1 MTKKAVIYARYSCE
15 KQTEQSIEGQ
25 LRVCNEF
32 AERNG
37 YTVIHNYIDRAV
49 SGKTDKR
56 EQFQQMLK
64 DSANKDFEFVI
75 VYKLDRFARNRYDS
89 AINKATLKK
98 NGVKVLSACEQI
110 TDTPEGIILEA
121 MIEGMAE
128 FYSAELSQKVK
139 RGMRESCIKG
149 NAAGIQP
156 ILGYCIVDKKY
167 QIVESEAAIVRK
179 VFSDYVGGT
188 TIKEIV
194 EWLRVSGIRTH
205 RGNVFSFGRVSD
217 MLHNQK
223 YIGKC
228 AYGGEI
234 YENMIEPII
243 DEATFYRAQEKL
255 TENVHKAAR
264 SKAAEKFILSGKLI
278 CAECGEL
285 MTGESGTSKTGEVY
299 TYYKC
304 AAKKKSAQNC
314 ASKAVRKEAI
324 EKAVYKAIIR
334 ALQDDNFICEV
345 ARKAVEIHNAD
356 IEESAELK
364 ILNRQKAEIDKQLAN
379 ITNAICQGIFNQHT
393 QEKMVELS
401 NTQRALEAQIADEQA
416 KTVLPLKEARV
427 ISFLKNYTEIVKCA
441 DKAVSLEN
449 MKRLFDVFIREVI
462 FDGERFLIVM
472 KTTNEPLDPEKEQK
486 EEATRKKFELL
497 RFGDPDGNRT
507 HDTTVKGW
515 CLNRLTTG
523 PFKLVYFITVLWV
536 CQAYEREFS
545 RGIDFWR

>member
-1 MTKKAVIYARYSCE
+1 
-15 KQTEQSIEGQ
+15 
-25 LRVCNEF
+25 
-32 AERNG
+32 
-37 YTVIHNYIDRAV
+37 
-49 SGKTDKR
+49 
-56 EQFQQMLK
+56 
-64 DSANKDFEFVI
+64 
-75 VYKLDRFARNRYDS
+75 
-89 AINKATLKK
+89 
-98 NGVKVLSACEQI
+98 
-110 TDTPEGIILEA
+110 
-121 MIEGMAE
+121 
-128 FYSAELSQKVK
+128 
-139 RGMRESCIKG
+139 MRESCIKG

-167 QIVESEAAIVRK
+167 QIVESESAIVRK

-497 RFGDPDGNRT
+497 RFGELDETRVEPKDWNMWRYFGIFMV
-507 HDTTVKGW
+507 DTT
-515 CLNRLTTG
+515 LHIPR
-523 PFKLVYFITVLWV
+523 TV
-536 CQAYEREFS
+536 
-545 RGIDFWR
+545 

>member
-1 MTKKAVIYARYSCE
+1 MKTAVIYARYSCE

-25 LRVCNEF
+25 LRVCHEF

-37 YTVIHNYIDRAV
+37 YVIVHEYIDRAV

-64 DSANKDFEFVI
+64 DSASNTFEFVI

-89 AINKATLKK
+89 AMNKATLKK

-110 TDTPEGIILEA
+110 TDSPEGIILES

-128 FYSAELSQKVK
+128 YYSAELSQKVK
-139 RGMRESCIKG
+139 RGMRESCLKG

-156 ILGYCIVDKKY
+156 IFGYCIVDKKY
-167 QIVESEAAIVRK
+167 KIVESEATVVRK
-179 VFSDYVGGT
+179 LFSDYVGGT
-188 TIKEIV
+188 TIKELV
-194 EWLRVSGIRTH
+194 DWLKISGIRSH
-205 RGNVFSFGRVSD
+205 RGNVFSFGRVSE
-217 MLHNQK
+217 MLHNPK

-228 AYGGEI
+228 RYGGEV
-234 YENMIEPII
+234 YENMIEPVI
-243 DEATFYRAQEKL
+243 DEQTFYRAQEKL

-285 MTGESGTSKTGEVY
+285 MVGESGTSKTGEIY

-304 AAKKKSAQNC
+304 AAKKKNAQNC
-314 ASKAVRKEAI
+314 ASKAIRKEVI
-324 EKAVYKAIIR
+324 EKAVYNAIIR
-334 ALQDDNFICEV
+334 ALQDDNFILEV
-345 ARKAVEIHNAD
+345 AQKAVEIHNAD

-364 ILNRQKAEIDKQLAN
+364 ILNRQKADIDKQLAN

-393 QEKMVELS
+393 QSKMVELS
-401 NTQRALEAQIADEQA
+401 NTQQALEAQIADEQA
-416 KTVLPLKEARV
+416 KTILPLKEARV
-427 ISFLKNYTEIVKCA
+427 VSFLKNYTAIVKCA
-441 DKAVSLEN
+441 DKAENLDN
-449 MKRLFDVFIREVI
+449 MKRLFDVFIKEVI
-462 FDGERFLIVM
+462 FDGERFLIIM
-472 KTTNEPLDPEKEQK
+472 KTTDESLDPEKGQK

-523 PFKLVYFITVLWV
+523 PFKLVYFSTVLGV

-545 RGIDFWR
+545 RGIIF

>member
-1 MTKKAVIYARYSCE
+1 MKKAVIYARYSCE

-32 AERNG
+32 AEHNG
-37 YTVIHNYIDRAV
+37 YTVVHNYIDRAV

-64 DSANKDFEFVI
+64 DSADKSFEFVI

-139 RGMRESCIKG
+139 RGMRESCLKG

-156 ILGYCIVDKKY
+156 VFGYCIVDKKY
-167 QIVESEAAIVRK
+167 KIVESEAAIVRK
-179 VFSDYVGGT
+179 LFSDYVGGT
-188 TIKEIV
+188 TIKELV
-194 EWLRVSGIRTH
+194 EWLKISGIRSH
-205 RGNVFSFGRVSD
+205 RGNVFSFGRVSE
-217 MLHNQK
+217 MLHNPK

-228 AYGGEI
+228 RYGGEV

-255 TENVHKAAR
+255 NENVHKAAR
-264 SKAAEKFILSGKLI
+264 SKATEKFILSGKLI

-285 MTGESGTSKTGEVY
+285 MVGESGTSKTGEIY

-304 AAKKKSAQNC
+304 AAKKKNAQNC
-314 ASKAVRKEAI
+314 VSKAIRKETI
-324 EKAVYKAIIR
+324 EKAVYNAIIR
-334 ALQDDNFICEV
+334 ALQDDGFIREV
-345 ARKAVEIHNAD
+345 ARKAAEIHNAD
-356 IEESAELK
+356 LDEPQELK
-364 ILNRQKAEIDKQLAN
+364 ILKRQKADIDKQLAN

-393 QEKMVELS
+393 QAKMIELT
-401 NTQRALEAQIADEQA
+401 NTQQSLEAQIAEEEA
-416 KTVLPLKEARV
+416 KTILPLKEARV

-441 DKAVSLEN
+441 DKAQSLDN
-449 MKRLFDVFIREVI
+449 MKRLFDVFIKEVI
-462 FDGERFLIVM
+462 FDGERFLIIM
-472 KTTNEPLDPEKEQK
+472 KTTNEPFDPEKRQK

-497 RFGDPDGNRT
+497 RFGDPYGNRT
-507 HDTTVKGW
+507 HVTTVKG
-515 CLNRLTTG
+515 
-523 PFKLVYFITVLWV
+523 
-536 CQAYEREFS
+536 
-545 RGIDFWR
+545 

>member
-1 MTKKAVIYARYSCE
+1 MAKNAVIYARYSCE

-64 DSANKDFEFVI
+64 DSASKTFEFVI

-89 AINKATLKK
+89 AMNKATLKK

-110 TDTPEGIILEA
+110 SDTPEGIILEA
-121 MIEGMAE
+121 MIEGMSE
-128 FYSAELSQKVK
+128 YYSAELSQKVK
-139 RGMRESCIKG
+139 RGMRESCLKG

-167 QIVESEAAIVRK
+167 RVVESEAAIVRK
-179 VFSDYVGGT
+179 MFADYVSGT
-188 TIKEIV
+188 TIKELV
-194 EWLRVSGIRTH
+194 EWLKLSGIRSH
-205 RGNVFSFGRVSD
+205 RGNVLSFGRVSE
-217 MLHNQK
+217 MLHNIK

-228 AYGGEI
+228 KYGGEV
-234 YENMIEPII
+234 YDNMIEPIV
-243 DEATFYRAQEKL
+243 DEEIFYRAQEML
-255 TENVHKAAR
+255 NANVHKSAR
-264 SKAAEKFILSGKLI
+264 AKAAEKFILSGKLI

-285 MTGESGTSKTGEVY
+285 MVGESGTSKTGEVY

-304 AAKKKSAQNC
+304 AAKKKNARNC
-314 ASKAVRKEAI
+314 VSKGVRKEII
-324 EKAVYKAIIR
+324 EKAVYNAIIR
-334 ALQDDNFICEV
+334 ALQDENFILEV
-345 ARKAVEIHNAD
+345 ARKAAEIHNAD
-356 IEESAELK
+356 LDESAELK
-364 ILNRQKAEIDKQLAN
+364 ILNRQKTEIDKQLAN

-393 QEKMVELS
+393 QAKMVELS
-401 NTQRALEAQIADEQA
+401 NTQRALEAQIAEEQA
-416 KTVLPLKEARV
+416 KTILPLKEARV
-427 ISFLKNYTEIVKCA
+427 VSFLKNYTEIVRCA
-441 DKAVSLEN
+441 DKAESLDN
-449 MKRLFDVFIREVI
+449 MKRLFDVFIKEVI

-472 KTTNEPLDPEKEQK
+472 KTTDKPLEPDKSQK

-507 HDTTVKGW
+507 HDFTVKG
-515 CLNRLTTG
+515 
-523 PFKLVYFITVLWV
+523 
-536 CQAYEREFS
+536 
-545 RGIDFWR
+545 

>member
-1 MTKKAVIYARYSCE
+1 MKKAVIYARYSCE

-64 DSANKDFEFVI
+64 NSADKSFEFVI

-89 AINKATLKK
+89 AMNKATLKK

-110 TDTPEGIILEA
+110 TDTPEGIILES

-128 FYSAELSQKVK
+128 YYSAELSQKVK
-139 RGMRESCIKG
+139 RGMRESCLKG

-156 ILGYCIVDKKY
+156 IFGYCIVDKKY
-167 QIVESEAAIVRK
+167 KIVENEAAIVRK
-179 VFSDYVGGT
+179 LFSDYVGGT
-188 TIKEIV
+188 TIKELV
-194 EWLRVSGIRTH
+194 DWLKISGIRSH

-217 MLHNQK
+217 MLHNPK

-228 AYGGEI
+228 KYGGET
-234 YENMIEPII
+234 YDNMIEPII
-243 DEATFYRAQEKL
+243 DEETFYRAQEKL
-255 TENVHKAAR
+255 TANIHKAAR

-278 CAECGEL
+278 CSECGEL
-285 MTGESGTSKTGEVY
+285 MVGESGTSKTGEIY

-304 AAKKKSAQNC
+304 AAKKKNAQNC
-314 ASKAVRKEAI
+314 TSKAVRKEVI
-324 EKAVYKAIIR
+324 EKAVYNAIIR
-334 ALQDDNFICEV
+334 ALQDDNFIFEV
-345 ARKAVEIHNAD
+345 ARKSVEIYNAD

-364 ILNRQKAEIDKQLAN
+364 ILNRQKADIDKQLAN

-393 QEKMVELS
+393 QEKMIELS
-401 NTQRALEAQIADEQA
+401 NTQQALESQIAEEEA
-416 KTVLPLKEARV
+416 RTILPLKEARV
-427 ISFLKNYTEIVKCA
+427 VSFLKNYTEIVKCA
-441 DKAVSLEN
+441 DKAESLEN
-449 MKRLFDVFIREVI
+449 MKRLFDVFIKEVI

-472 KTTNEPLDPEKEQK
+472 KTTNEPLDPEKGQK

-497 RFGDPDGNRT
+497 RFGDPFE
-507 HDTTVKGW
+507 VKDELFT
-515 CLNRLTTG
+515 CSN
-523 PFKLVYFITVLWV
+523 VTVLL
-536 CQAYEREFS
+536 CPL
-545 RGIDFWR
+545 

>member
-1 MTKKAVIYARYSCE
+1 MRKAVIYARYSCE

-64 DSANKDFEFVI
+64 DSGNKTFEFVI

-89 AINKATLKK
+89 AMNKATLKK

-110 TDTPEGIILEA
+110 TDTPEGIILES

-128 FYSAELSQKVK
+128 YYSAELSQKVK
-139 RGMRESCIKG
+139 RGMRESCLKG

-156 ILGYCIVDKKY
+156 VFGYCIVDKKY
-167 QIVESEAAIVRK
+167 KIVESEAAIVRK
-179 VFSDYVGGT
+179 LFADYVSGT
-188 TIKEIV
+188 TIKELV
-194 EWLRVSGIRTH
+194 EWLKISGIRSH
-205 RGNVFSFGRVSD
+205 RGNVFSFGRVSE
-217 MLHNQK
+217 MLHNPK

-228 AYGGEI
+228 KYGGEV

-243 DEATFYRAQEKL
+243 DEQTFYRAQEKL

-285 MTGESGTSKTGEVY
+285 MVGESGTSKTGEIY

-304 AAKKKSAQNC
+304 AAKKKRAQNC
-314 ASKAVRKEAI
+314 TSKAVRKEVI

-334 ALQDDNFICEV
+334 ALQDDNFIREV

-364 ILNRQKAEIDKQLAN
+364 ILNRQKADIDKQLAN

-393 QEKMVELS
+393 QAKMIELS
-401 NTQRALEAQIADEQA
+401 NTQQALETQIADEQA
-416 KTVLPLKEARV
+416 KTIFPLKEARV

-441 DKAVSLEN
+441 GKAESLDN
-449 MKRLFDVFIREVI
+449 MKRLFDVFIKEVI
-462 FDGERFLIVM
+462 FDGERFLIIM
-472 KTTNEPLDPEKEQK
+472 KTTNEPLDPEKSQK

-497 RFGDPDGNRT
+497 RFGDPYGNRT
-507 HDTTVKGW
+507 HDSALRG
-515 CLNRLTTG
+515 LRLSRLTNG
-523 PFKLVYFITVLWV
+523 PCQIRLILYHTVLKK
-536 CQAYEREFS
+536 ASYFYNK
-545 RGIDFWR
+545 F

>member
-1 MTKKAVIYARYSCE
+1 MTKKTVIYARYSCE

-37 YTVIHNYIDRAV
+37 YTVIQNYIDRAV

-64 DSANKDFEFVI
+64 DSADKSFEFVI

-98 NGVKVLSACEQI
+98 ERRKKFLSACEQI

-139 RGMRESCIKG
+139 RGMRESCLKG

-156 ILGYCIVDKKY
+156 IFGYCIVDKKY
-167 QIVESEAAIVRK
+167 KIVESEAAIVRK
-179 VFSDYVGGT
+179 LFSDYVGGT
-188 TIKEIV
+188 TIKELV
-194 EWLRVSGIRTH
+194 EWLKISGIRSH
-205 RGNVFSFGRVSD
+205 RGNVFSFGRVSE

-228 AYGGEI
+228 AYGGEV
-234 YENMIEPII
+234 YENMIEPIV
-243 DEATFYRAQEKL
+243 DEQTFYRAQEKL

-285 MTGESGTSKTGEVY
+285 MVGDSGTSKTDEIY

-304 AAKKKSAQNC
+304 AAKKKNAQKLRVQ
-314 ASKAVRKEAI
+314 S
-324 EKAVYKAIIR
+324 YK
-334 ALQDDNFICEV
+334 
-345 ARKAVEIHNAD
+345 
-356 IEESAELK
+356 
-364 ILNRQKAEIDKQLAN
+364 
-379 ITNAICQGIFNQHT
+379 
-393 QEKMVELS
+393 
-401 NTQRALEAQIADEQA
+401 
-416 KTVLPLKEARV
+416 
-427 ISFLKNYTEIVKCA
+427 
-441 DKAVSLEN
+441 
-449 MKRLFDVFIREVI
+449 KRSD
-462 FDGERFLIVM
+462 
-472 KTTNEPLDPEKEQK
+472 
-486 EEATRKKFELL
+486 
-497 RFGDPDGNRT
+497 
-507 HDTTVKGW
+507 
-515 CLNRLTTG
+515 
-523 PFKLVYFITVLWV
+523 
-536 CQAYEREFS
+536 
-545 RGIDFWR
+545 

>member
-15 KQTEQSIEGQ
+15 KQTEQSIKGQ

-497 RFGDPDGNRT
+497 RFGEADYC
-507 HDTTVKGW
+507 K
-515 CLNRLTTG
+515 
-523 PFKLVYFITVLWV
+523 
-536 CQAYEREFS
+536 
-545 RGIDFWR
+545 

>member
-1 MTKKAVIYARYSCE
+1 MKKAVIYARYSCE

-64 DSANKDFEFVI
+64 DSADKTFEFVI

-89 AINKATLKK
+89 AMNKATLKK

-110 TDTPEGIILEA
+110 TDTPEGIILES

-128 FYSAELSQKVK
+128 YYSAELSQKVK
-139 RGMRESCIKG
+139 RGMRESCLKG

-156 ILGYCIVDKKY
+156 VFGYCIVDKKY
-167 QIVESEAAIVRK
+167 KIVESEAAIVRK
-179 VFSDYVGGT
+179 LFSDYISGT
-188 TIKEIV
+188 TIKELV
-194 EWLRVSGIRTH
+194 EWLKISGIRSH
-205 RGNVFSFGRVSD
+205 RGNVFSFGRVSE
-217 MLHNQK
+217 MLHNPK

-228 AYGGEI
+228 KYGGEI

-243 DEATFYRAQEKL
+243 DEQTFYRVQEKL

-285 MTGESGTSKTGEVY
+285 MVGESGTSKTGEIY

-304 AAKKKSAQNC
+304 AAKKKNAQNC
-314 ASKAVRKEAI
+314 TSKAIRKEVI
-324 EKAVYKAIIR
+324 EKAVYNAIIC
-334 ALQDDNFICEV
+334 ALQDDKFISEV

-364 ILNRQKAEIDKQLAN
+364 ILNRQKADIDKQLAN

-393 QEKMVELS
+393 QAKMIELS
-401 NTQRALEAQIADEQA
+401 NTQQALEAQIADKQA
-416 KTVLPLKEARV
+416 KTILPLKEARV
-427 ISFLKNYTEIVKCA
+427 ISFLKNYTEIVKCT
-441 DKAVSLEN
+441 DKAESLEN
-449 MKRLFDVFIREVI
+449 MKRLFDVFIKEVI

-472 KTTNEPLDPEKEQK
+472 KTTNEPLDPEKGQK

-497 RFGDPDGNRT
+497 RFGDPPEIRT
-507 HDTTVKGW
+507 PDHRIKSAV
-515 CLNRLTTG
+515 LYRL
-523 PFKLVYFITVLWV
+523 
-536 CQAYEREFS
+536 S
-545 RGIDFWR
+545 